1 MKIKE
6 ITQKEDSI
14 KEISKRL
21 DNAKK
26 LNYKNLQKELK
37 NTFEAFKKDQKK
49 LGFDDVKSASKIQ
62 DANFIVEK
70 YLWKQFNKAFI
81 IKLKSLSHDEA
92 ADAFLIDFEQD
103 DEHQLT
109 TIKQLKAIIKDPS
122 NKKYDLEDDMI
133 NYIKSKD
140 FDEDAFIKSV
150 IKKDDD
156 LEEKNDLKEF
166 GLKML
171 KYLQGI
177 WLKIAPSI
185 DKIFD
190 KLIDLGSDALKIV
203 LKPHLDG
210 NQKLIVEKTI
220 DKLGENLEKV
230 DEKITK
236 LAKSENTDDLLKKTK
251 EVVKETVEE
260 IVKDVT
266 DLGTVGVEILTNIIT
281 KKEDE
286 DKDNVEITGGANDT
300 GDA

>member
-26 LNYKNLQKELK
+26 LNYKNLQKEIK
-37 NTFEAFKKDQKK
+37 NTFEAFKKDPKK
-49 LGFDDVKSASKIQ
+49 FGVDDVKYASKIQ